1 LQASIIVNIGDME
14 RDRHLLQ
21 EKSICDMVSEPTAAA
36 YSASPSYICGNDY
49 QITSGVPQSVN
60 EALADIEEGEREF
73 ERMETFSHREVMQMV
88 WGKIDN
94 YAGKIQ

>member
-1 LQASIIVNIGDME
+1 ME
-14 RDRHLLQ
+14 RNSRIIQ
-21 EKSICDMVSEPTAAA
+21 EESICDMASEPTVTTYTCSSTHV
-36 YSASPSYICGNDY
+36 YSEDY
-49 QITSGVPQSVN
+49 HITPGVPQTVN

-73 ERMETFSHREVMQMV
+73 ERMETFSHREVMQMI